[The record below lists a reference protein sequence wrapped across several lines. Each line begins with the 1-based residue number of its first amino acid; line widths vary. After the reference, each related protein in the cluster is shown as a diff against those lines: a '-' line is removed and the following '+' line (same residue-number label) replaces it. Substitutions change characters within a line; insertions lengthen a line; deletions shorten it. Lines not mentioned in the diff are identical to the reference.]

1 MIAVRGHH
9 DFDRS
14 GVLKSWLVKALV
26 GTQLVGVVVGKA
38 EEENSVNRGYIA
50 MLAVETS
57 YRRLNIGKLN
67 EDADES

>member
-1 MIAVRGHH
+1 M
-9 DFDRS
+9 
-14 GVLKSWLVKALV
+14 

-67 EDADES
+67 EQTRESVTWMSSSRGGHPLLLRATH